1 MQKQGV
7 YAILDD
13 NIFKKSFGTNVYL
26 ASLNR
31 EENGG
36 LIMKDSFNLDSV
48 EFESTTE
55 SNGAMWPL
63 KNGSECMV
71 YAFRL
76 SADPNAERFS
86 FVLTEDKTDCDRYGR
101 VRYDV
106 SEVYSS
112 LITTADL
119 EQRDIKI
126 LDCFRAKNL
135 AQAECRAFEIITD
148 ARLEEVAGCAFV
160 TKALSR
166 AEMPLKVEDDLD
178 NTALAQ
184 QRRAEELEK
193 ERKREEKDAFRASN
207 ALKASS
213 PVKGEVLLF
222 A

>member
-1 MQKQGV
+1 ML
-7 YAILDD
+7 IIDD
-13 NIFKKSFGTNVYL
+13 
-26 ASLNR
+26 
-31 EENGG
+31 
-36 LIMKDSFNLDSV
+36 V

-55 SNGAMWPL
+55 STGAMWPL
-63 KNGSECMV
+63 KDGSECMV

-76 SADPNAERFS
+76 SEDPEAERFS
-86 FVLTEDKTDCDRYGR
+86 FVLTEDKADCDRYGR

-126 LDCFRAKNL
+126 LNCFRAKNL

-148 ARLEEVAGCAFV
+148 ARLEEIAGCAFV

-184 QRRAEELEK
+184 QRRAEELAK
-193 ERKREEKDAFRASN
+193 EEKRNERDAFRTSN
-207 ALKASS
+207 ALKASN
-213 PVKGEVLLF
+213 PVKGEVPLF

>member
-1 MQKQGV
+1 MKKEELLT
-7 YAILDD
+7 LD
-13 NIFKKSFGTNVYL
+13 
-26 ASLNR
+26 
-31 EENGG
+31 E
-36 LIMKDSFNLDSV
+36 V

-63 KNGSECMV
+63 KDGSECMV

-76 SADPNAERFS
+76 TTDPQSERFS
-86 FVLTEDKTDCDRYGR
+86 FVLTEDKGDCDRYGR
-101 VRYDV
+101 RRYDV
-106 SEVYSS
+106 SEVYAS

-119 EQRDIKI
+119 EQRDLKI
-126 LDCFRAKNL
+126 LACFRAKNL
-135 AQAECRAFEIITD
+135 AQAECRAFEIVTD
-148 ARLEEVAGCAFV
+148 ARLEEIAGCAYV

-193 ERKREEKDAFRASN
+193 EKKRGERDAFRASN
-207 ALKASS
+207 ALKASN
-213 PVKGEVLLF
+213 PVKGEALLF